1 MVRAEE
7 EEDQMLTK
15 TEIVWR
21 HLLVE
26 AIEHENRRSS
36 ITELSRTL
44 GLGPSTVHHALTAPR
59 AIGAI
64 ESMSS
69 GLVTLD
75 PMRLLL
81 HWAGTRNITRD
92 RTIKVRT
99 GLSVLEIQQRLP
111 SDAIATGAAAYA
123 RRYRNDV
130 ADYTTVHCYLSN
142 PGSLLRSLP
151 SKAGEPDLVI
161 MEPDPL
167 LRHYGEIASVP
178 QTYVDLFV
186 TSGWQAQRFLH
197 RMNERLDVA
206 AAV

>member
-1 MVRAEE
+1 
-7 EEDQMLTK
+7 MLTK

-26 AIEHENRRSS
+26 AIENENRRSS
-36 ITELSRTL
+36 ITELSKVL
-44 GLGPSTVHHALTAPR
+44 NLGPSTIHHALLAPR
-59 AIGAI
+59 AMGAVG
-64 ESMSS
+64 SLNSW
-69 GLVTLD
+69 LVTLD

-81 HWAGTRNITRD
+81 HWAGTRNMTRD
-92 RTIKVRT
+92 RPIKVHT
-99 GLSVLEIQQRLP
+99 GLSVLEIQRRLP
-111 SDAIATGAAAYA
+111 PNAIVTGAAAYA

-130 ADYTTVHCYLSN
+130 ADYTAVYCYLSN
-142 PGSLLRSLP
+142 PQPLLRSMP
-151 SKAGEPDLVI
+151 KKAGEPDLVI

-167 LRHYGEIASVP
+167 LGDYGEIACVP

-186 TSGWQAQRFLH
+186 TAGWQAQRFLH

>member
-1 MVRAEE
+1 
-7 EEDQMLTK
+7 MLTK
-15 TEIVWR
+15 TEVVWR

-36 ITELSRTL
+36 ITELSRIL
-44 GLGPSTVHHALTAPR
+44 NLGPSTIHRALVIPR
-59 AIGAI
+59 AMGAVG
-64 ESMSS
+64 SLNS

-81 HWAGTRNITRD
+81 HWAGTRNMARD
-92 RTIKVRT
+92 CPIKVHT
-99 GLSVLEIQQRLP
+99 GLSAVEIQLRLP
-111 SDAIATGAAAYA
+111 PDAIVTGAAAYA

-130 ADYTTVHCYLSN
+130 ADYTTVYCYLSN
-142 PGSLLRSLP
+142 PQSLLRSMP
-151 SKAGEPDLVI
+151 NKAGEPDLVI

-167 LRHYGEIASVP
+167 LRHYGEIACVP

-186 TSGWQAQRFLH
+186 TAGWQAQRFLH